1 MLIIS
6 LISSLKKTKWLPLV
20 LKSTKPN
27 DSTTEMKSPNFT
39 LLGLFIILRNN
50 LLLFNLLKSIDSLFK
65 LRDYNIIYFKIKNL
79 EVSLFNTGVVNLV
92 AYKYFPYLYLIHN
105 AISGKYRENFSKSLQ
120 APLPK

>member
-1 MLIIS
+1 
-6 LISSLKKTKWLPLV
+6 
-20 LKSTKPN
+20 
-27 DSTTEMKSPNFT
+27 
-39 LLGLFIILRNN
+39 
-50 LLLFNLLKSIDSLFK
+50 LKSIDSLFK